1 MLGGIMSYDDTN
13 KGAVWKNETE
23 NPKAPVL
30 KGECNID
37 GTIYVMSA
45 WKNDTSQNPKRPVL
59 SFAFDKKEQ
68 KISKKSEDTF
78 EDVPW

>member
-1 MLGGIMSYDDTN
+1 
-13 KGAVWKNETE
+13 
-23 NPKAPVL
+23 
-30 KGECNID
+30 
-37 GTIYVMSA
+37 MSA